1 MQKTKTLLTIIFIL
15 IIIVAKSQNTEKEEA
30 QIHGNFQTD
39 MQYYIPDSL
48 IGADTVP
55 EHFLL
60 NSYANFT
67 YTKGNF
73 TAGARFEGYLNT
85 MQGFVPNEAEN
96 NGIGFPY
103 RFASYGKDDFE
114 FTIGSFYEQFGNG
127 LLLRTYE
134 EKTLGYDNAFDGL
147 RVKYSPYKGI
157 YLKGLVGKQ
166 RKYFTV
172 GEGIVRGFDGEILIN
187 DVISSLTEK
196 KTKVIIGGSFV
207 SKYQEDKDLLVKLPE
222 NVGAFAGRF
231 NVASGK
237 INVSGE
243 YAYKINDPSTE
254 NRYIYKDGQAALLNA
269 SFSTKGLGVL
279 ISAKRVDNM
288 GFRSDRTARFNDL
301 SINSLPAISRNHAY
315 SLTSLYPYSTQPNGE
330 AGLQAEVIY
339 KFKKGSVLGG
349 EYGTNLVINYS
360 RIHDIER
367 TAIDSLTPINQEY
380 TLGYKSD
387 FFAISKDLFFEDFN
401 IEISKKINSKIKA
414 KIMYLH
420 INYNI
425 SVLEQESLEAYSY
438 FKGSGDIVESNIG
451 IIDVTYK
458 FTSKKSI
465 RFEVQNLFTQK
476 HYGDWTSGLL
486 ELTVPNWFF
495 SVSDQ
500 YNYGNIDPHHRIHY
514 YNVAMGYN
522 HSATRFQLSY
532 GKQKNGIVCV
542 GGICREVP
550 ASNGFML
557 SITTSF

>member
-1 MQKTKTLLTIIFIL
+1 MQRKKILLTIIL
-15 IIIVAKSQNTEKEEA
+15 LTIIIVAKSQNTETKEA

-85 MQGFVPNEAEN
+85 MQGFVPNEKEN

-103 RFASYGKDDFE
+103 RFATYGKDGFE

-134 EKTLGYDNAFDGL
+134 EKTLGYDNAFDGV

-166 RKYFTV
+166 RKYFEI
-172 GEGIVRGFDGEILIN
+172 GDGIVRGVDGEILIN
-187 DVISSLTEK
+187 DVFSKLAEK
-196 KTKVIIGGSFV
+196 KTKIIIGGSFV
-207 SKYQEDKDLLVKLPE
+207 SKFQEDNDVLVKLPE
-222 NVGAFAGRF
+222 NVGAYAGRF
-231 NVASGK
+231 NVARGK
-237 INVSGE
+237 VNLSGE

-254 NRYIYKDGQAALLNA
+254 NRYIYKDGHSAIFNA
-269 SFSTKGLGVL
+269 SYSQRGLGIL

-288 GFRSDRTARFNDL
+288 GFRSDRTAMFNDL
-301 SINSLPAISRNHAY
+301 SINSLPAITRNHAY

-339 KFKKGSVLGG
+339 KFKKKTLLGG
-349 EYGTNLVINYS
+349 KYGTNLVVNYS
-360 RIHDIER
+360 RIHNINR
-367 TAIDSLTPINQEY
+367 QAIDDVTPINQEY
-380 TLGYKSD
+380 TLGYKSG
-387 FFAISKDLFFEDFN
+387 FFDISDELFYDDFN
-401 IEISKKINSKIKA
+401 VELSKKINKKIKA

-425 SVLEQESLEAYSY
+425 SVLEQENLESYSY
-438 FKGSGDIVESNIG
+438 FKGSGDIVTSNIG
-451 IIDVTYK
+451 IADITYK

-476 HYGDWTSGLL
+476 HYGDWTSGLM
-486 ELTVPNWFF
+486 EITIPHWFF
-495 SVSDQ
+495 VLSDQ

-514 YNVAMGYN
+514 YNVAMGYTKK
-522 HSATRFQLSY
+522 ATRFQLSY
-532 GKQKNGIVCV
+532 GKQKKGIICV